1 MNKINKRIILLI
13 GNMGSGKSEIGF
25 NYALQYQSLFH
36 RPVKLIDMDIIKPY
50 IRLRDV
56 LDKAKAMNIDLLV
69 PETRMLKADMPIVPA
84 KMIAYLQ
91 DDSYD
96 LIMDVGGEDRGSVTI
111 AQFQDFFKQTD
122 LSVWLVV
129 NPFRPFAD
137 SPEKIVQIISTLQ
150 ISTKLL
156 ITGLVANPHL
166 RFDTTLENVK
176 KGISVVQEAS
186 SLSHLPITLIGIW
199 HTLYTAALDK
209 EYSPIPV
216 LPLKLFLTFPWEA
229 GKLTGI

>member
-1 MNKINKRIILLI
+1 MSINKRITLLI

-25 NYALQYQSLFH
+25 NYALKYQSQFK

-56 LDKAKAMNIDLLV
+56 VDKAQAMHVDLLL
-69 PETRMLKADMPIVPA
+69 PETRMLKADMPIVPS
-84 KMIAYLQ
+84 KMVAYLQ

-96 LIMDVGGEDRGSVTI
+96 LIMDVGGEDRGSITI
-111 AQFQDFFKQTD
+111 AQFQDFFLQTD
-122 LSVWLVV
+122 LSVWLVI
-129 NPFRPFAD
+129 NPYRPFAD
-137 SPEKIVQIISTLQ
+137 SPKKILETISLLQ

-166 RFDTTLENVK
+166 RFDTTLENVR

-186 SLSHLPITLIGIW
+186 VLSKTPIVLIGIW
-199 HTLYTAALDK
+199 HQLYSEAFER
-209 EYSPIPV
+209 EYAPIPI
-216 LPLKLFLTFPWEA
+216 LPMKLFLTFPWEA